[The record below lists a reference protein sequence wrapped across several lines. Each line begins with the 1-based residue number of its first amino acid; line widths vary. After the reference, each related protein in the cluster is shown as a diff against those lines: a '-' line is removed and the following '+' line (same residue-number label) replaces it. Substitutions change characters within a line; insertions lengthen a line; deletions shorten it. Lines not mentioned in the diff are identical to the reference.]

1 MADFT
6 GFYYDNIHSSTY
18 HLIRTSE
25 GDRYEEDLFPSFK
38 DEEKDLVGGKGK
50 AYFGTT
56 LKEKKIPISVAFE
69 DLREEDFRALRR
81 WLRPDKFKALR
92 LDERPYKAY
101 WAKISKEPTFEYV
114 CFMEEDEDS
123 LSKVRV
129 YKGEAKIEFVAYD
142 PMGYCND
149 DTHQIILGEMVY
161 DEDKYNWQELKTY
174 SPFWMKD
181 DNLIEWAPASGLLN
195 DTSEYNTFIGILKN
209 EETEEIEESGESG
222 ESGPT
227 YNSHEYR
234 AKIYN
239 PGDLLAEYELCFR
252 LAETPSDGMEL
263 TLSLYEDEKEEKL
276 ISSFVIY
283 LTGLQIYDRIVIDT
297 KKHIVKVYSAEQT
310 WVIEEDI
317 EEGTEKKVLKY
328 LDLDGQV
335 AINQSDPD
343 SFLYLE
349 QNRQLRYDLVKSS
362 HWQTIPCT
370 FEKDRP
376 VFKIACGA
384 VIEKIAIK
392 YGYQYY

>member
-101 WAKISKEPTFEYV
+101 WAKIESAPTFEYV

-129 YKGEAKIEFVAYD
+129 YKGEAKIEFVAFD

-149 DTHQIILGEMVY
+149 DSYKIELGKRF
-161 DEDKYNWQELKTY
+161 DFGEDVDSKDKRNWQSLKTY
-174 SPFWMKD
+174 SPLWMKD
-181 DNLIEWAPASGLLN
+181 DNLIEWAPSSGLLN
-195 DTSEYNTFIGILKN
+195 DMSGFNDFSESENSAV
-209 EETEEIEESGESG
+209 TEIS
-222 ESGPT
+222 T
-227 YNSHEYR
+227 
-234 AKIYN
+234 KIYN
-239 PGDLLAEYELCFR
+239 PGDVPTEYELCFE
-252 LAETPSDGMEL
+252 LAADAPPPVNVNGVLEYPSL
-263 TLSLYEDEKEEKL
+263 QIYLSDEEEVSNENF

-297 KKHIVKVYSAEQT
+297 KRHILKTYSPIRSIQKINGIET
-310 WVIEEDI
+310 VIYID
-317 EEGTEKKVLKY
+317 K
-328 LDLDGQV
+328 DG
-335 AINQSDPD
+335 NETTDPNKRTYRE
-343 SFLYLE
+343 S
-349 QNRQLRYDLVKSS
+349 NRQLRYDLVVSS
-362 HWQTIPCT
+362 HWQTIPCN
-370 FEKDRP
+370 FEGDCL
-376 VFKIACGA
+376 FMKIKSNA
-384 VIEKIAIK
+384 VALKNIAIK

>member
-38 DEEKDLVGGKGK
+38 DDDKDLVGGKGK

-101 WAKISKEPTFEYV
+101 WAKISGEPTFEYV

-123 LSKVRV
+123 LSKVRI

-149 DTHQIILGEMVY
+149 DSYKIELGKRF
-161 DEDKYNWQELKTY
+161 DFGEDVDSKDKRNWQSLKSY
-174 SPFWMKD
+174 SPLWMKD
-181 DNLIEWAPASGLLN
+181 DNLVEWAPASGLMN
-195 DTSEYNTFIGILKN
+195 DMSGFNEFEYIPIGVNGSTANLSK
-209 EETEEIEESGESG
+209 
-222 ESGPT
+222 
-227 YNSHEYR
+227 YR
-234 AKIYN
+234 AKVYN
-239 PGDLLAEYELCFR
+239 PGDLPAEYELCFE
-252 LAETPSDGMEL
+252 LSDDAPKAKWVSGENKWIYPSL
-263 TLSLYEDEKEEKL
+263 RVYLYEDETETEDKL
-276 ISSFVIY
+276 ISVFLIY
-283 LTGLQIYDRIVIDT
+283 LTDLKLGDRIVIDT
-297 KKHIVKVYSAEQT
+297 KKHILKIYRK
-310 WVIEEDI
+310 ED
-317 EEGTEKKVLKY
+317 
-328 LDLDGQV
+328 D
-335 AINQSDPD
+335 
-343 SFLYLE
+343 YLE
-349 QNRQLRYDLVKSS
+349 SKRQLRYDLVQSS
-362 HWQTIPCT
+362 HWQNIPCN
-370 FEKDRP
+370 FEGDYSIM
-376 VFKIACGA
+376 KIQSA
-384 VIEKIAIK
+384 VALKEDITIK

>member
-6 GFYYDNIHSSTY
+6 GFYYDNKHSSTY

-69 DLREEDFRALRR
+69 DLREEDFRALRK
-81 WLRPDKFKALR
+81 WLRPDKFKAFR
-92 LDERPYKAY
+92 FDERPYKAY

-114 CFMEEDEDS
+114 CFMEEDKDS

-161 DEDKYNWQELKTY
+161 DKDKYNWQELKAY
-174 SPFWMKD
+174 SPLWMKD

-209 EETEEIEESGESG
+209 EETEETEESG

-239 PGDLLAEYELCFR
+239 PGDVPAEYELCFE
-252 LAETPSDGMEL
+252 LAEDAPSPKEIDDGIWEYPSL
-263 TLSLYEDEKEEKL
+263 KIYLSDEEEVSDKSF

-283 LTGLQIYDRIVIDT
+283 LTELKQGDRIVIDT
-297 KKHIVKVYSAEQT
+297 KKHIIKRYPF
-310 WVIEEDI
+310 
-317 EEGTEKKVLKY
+317 G
-328 LDLDGQV
+328 
-335 AINQSDPD
+335 AIQES
-343 SFLYLE
+343 
-349 QNRQLRYDLVKSS
+349 NRKLRYDLVVSS
-362 HWQTIPCT
+362 HWQTIPCN
-370 FEKDRP
+370 
-376 VFKIACGA
+376 FKGDCLFMKIESA
-384 VIEKIAIK
+384 VVLKNIAIK

>member
-6 GFYYDNIHSSTY
+6 GFYYDNKHSSTY

-101 WAKISKEPTFEYV
+101 WAKIESAPTFEYV

-129 YKGEAKIEFVAYD
+129 YKGEAKIEFVAFD

-149 DTHQIILGEMVY
+149 DSYKIELGTK
-161 DEDKYNWQELKTY
+161 DDSDGRNWQSLKSY
-174 SPFWMKD
+174 SPLWMKD
-181 DNLIEWAPASGLLN
+181 DNLVEWAPASGLLN
-195 DTSEYNTFIGILKN
+195 DMSGFNTFEKQEGIN
-209 EETEEIEESGESG
+209 G
-222 ESGPT
+222 GPAA
-227 YNSHEYR
+227 YI
-234 AKIYN
+234 AKVYN
-239 PGDLLAEYELCFR
+239 PGDVPAEYELCFR
-252 LAETPSDGMEL
+252 LDSKPTDGGEF
-263 TLSLYEDEKEEKL
+263 TISLYEDEEEKRL
-276 ISSFVIY
+276 NSSFVIY

-297 KKHIVKVYSAEQT
+297 KKHILKIYSAEK
-310 WVIEEDI
+310 DDN
-317 EEGTEKKVLKY
+317 GDY
-328 LDLDGQV
+328 LTTNLTV
-335 AINQSDPD
+335 ADSENLNPD
-343 SFLYLE
+343 DFLYKE
-349 QNRQLRYDLVKSS
+349 SNRQLRYDLVKSS
-362 HWQTIPCT
+362 HWQNIPCNLSKEP
-370 FEKDRP
+370 FI
-376 VFKIACGA
+376 FKITCGTA
-384 VIEKIAIK
+384 DIGKIAIK

>member
-56 LKEKKIPISVAFE
+56 LKEKKIPISVVFE

-81 WLRPDKFKALR
+81 WLRPDKFKAFR

-149 DTHQIILGEMVY
+149 DSYKIELGKKIIFGEEV
-161 DEDKYNWQELKTY
+161 DSKDKRNWQELKAY
-174 SPFWMKD
+174 SPLWMKD
-181 DNLIEWAPASGLLN
+181 DNLIEWAPSSGLLN
-195 DTSEYNTFIGILKN
+195 DMSGFNDFSKSEKSAV
-209 EETEEIEESGESG
+209 TEIS
-222 ESGPT
+222 T
-227 YNSHEYR
+227 
-234 AKIYN
+234 KIYN
-239 PGDLLAEYELCFR
+239 PGDVPTEYELCFE
-252 LAETPSDGMEL
+252 LAADAPPPVNVNGVLEYPSL
-263 TLSLYEDEKEEKL
+263 QIYLSDEEEVSNENF

-283 LTGLQIYDRIVIDT
+283 LTGLRIYDRIVIDT
-297 KKHIVKVYSAEQT
+297 KKHLFKVYSPNREIIYKMVDGVKT
-310 WVIEEDI
+310 EE
-317 EEGTEKKVLKY
+317 VKY
-328 LDLDGQV
+328 LDKYESYTSNPEEFV
-335 AINQSDPD
+335 
-343 SFLYLE
+343 YLE
-349 QNRQLRYDLVKSS
+349 SNRQLRYDLVKSS
-362 HWQTIPCT
+362 HWQNIPCN
-370 FEKDRP
+370 
-376 VFKIACGA
+376 FKGNYSIMKIQSAIALNN
-384 VIEKIAIK
+384 IAIK

>member
-50 AYFGTT
+50 TYFGTT

-149 DTHQIILGEMVY
+149 DSYKIKLGKRF
-161 DEDKYNWQELKTY
+161 DFGEDVNSKDKRNWQSLKTY
-174 SPFWMKD
+174 SPLWMKD
-181 DNLIEWAPASGLLN
+181 DNLIEWAPSSGLMN
-195 DTSEYNTFIGILKN
+195 DMSGFNDFSESENSAV
-209 EETEEIEESGESG
+209 TEIS
-222 ESGPT
+222 T
-227 YNSHEYR
+227 
-234 AKIYN
+234 KIYN
-239 PGDLLAEYELCFR
+239 PGDVPAEYELCFE
-252 LAETPSDGMEL
+252 LNASAEENTKPEL
-263 TLSLYEDEKEEKL
+263 QVYLYDDENINNESF
-276 ISSFVIY
+276 ISAFVIY

-297 KKHIVKVYSAEQT
+297 KKHIIKVYSAEQI
-310 WVIEEDI
+310 WVPDEE
-317 EEGTEKKVLKY
+317 KFKY
-328 LDLDGQV
+328 LGSDGQI
-335 AINQSDPD
+335 ASDQNDSD

-349 QNRQLRYDLVKSS
+349 QNRQLRYDLVQSS
-362 HWQTIPCT
+362 HWQTIPCNLEGDCLT
-370 FEKDRP
+370 M
-376 VFKIACGA
+376 KIKSA
-384 VIEKIAIK
+384 IALKNITIK